1 MHKYNGKYYFSYS
14 TGDTHFICYA
24 IGDNPYGPF
33 TYQGRIL
40 NPVIGWT
47 SHHSICEVEGKW
59 YLFYHDSSL
68 SKGVTHLRSIKV
80 TEITYNDQSYST
92 LPVKITLNHQLNFAK
107 LKDKPS
113 FFKKLQT
120 YKTYL

>member
-1 MHKYNGKYYFSYS
+1 MARFCWQEIMTVVFLKLRGCINTTENIISLILQEIPILFVMPL
-14 TGDTHFICYA
+14 
-24 IGDNPYGPF
+24 GDNPYGPF

-47 SHHSICEVEGKW
+47 SHHSICKVDEKW

-80 TEITYNDQSYST
+80 TEIIYNEDGTIVTINPYNNQ
-92 LPVKITLNHQLNFAK
+92 
-107 LKDKPS
+107 D
-113 FFKKLQT
+113 
-120 YKTYL
+120 